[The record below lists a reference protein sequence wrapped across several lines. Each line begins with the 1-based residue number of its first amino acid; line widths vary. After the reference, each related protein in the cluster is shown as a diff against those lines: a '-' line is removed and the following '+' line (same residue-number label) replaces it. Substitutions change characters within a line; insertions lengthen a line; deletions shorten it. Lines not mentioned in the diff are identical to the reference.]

1 MSGQELEDHRVELD
15 GDIVSES
22 DLPDEP
28 LVITVD
34 PFVPS
39 RYDADSGDGIG
50 SFPTMTLMHTLGADE
65 FPAFMNDL
73 AEANSRVDQLW
84 TQTEMLFEYYL
95 DSNWQV
101 FEKTAKSKFGLT
113 EVGATRHERSTLA
126 YQTLAYVTVAVVGTT
141 GERGAKVFDR
151 HSRKHLAA
159 MSKDTYRVL
168 LRLRDADSKSLERD
182 VFTAITHFIDNFP
195 SWSMGRLARFTDD
208 GALDDLTLYRDEFTL
223 VRDLYQQGFELSCK
237 CIWVLVAAQ
246 NTVKRGDPNLF
257 GEHPASV
264 PVKQRANSIA
274 QFDKL
279 SNAHKIAYVAQV
291 PGWDTLSELLD
302 NQRRNAIGHAS
313 ARHDLRAGRVVRE
326 KDPTGISYLEFLN
339 ETHGVFEALSSLMQV
354 LRTVRVAASP
364 DFQMNAPVA
373 NSSATI

>member
-15 GDIVSES
+15 GDIVGESE
-22 DLPDEP
+22 LPDDP

-39 RYDADSGDGIG
+39 RYDADSFDGIG

-65 FPAFMNDL
+65 FPDFMSDL
-73 AEANSRVDQLW
+73 AEANARVAQVW
-84 TQTEMLFEYYL
+84 PQTQTLFEYYL
-95 DSNWQV
+95 DANWSI
-101 FEKTAKSKFGLT
+101 FEKTARSKFELT
-113 EVGATRHERSTLA
+113 EVGVTRHERSTLA

-151 HSRKHLAA
+151 YSRKHLAGI
-159 MSKDTYRVL
+159 SKDPYLAL
-168 LRLRDADSKSLERD
+168 LRIRDADSKGLERD
-182 VFTAITHFIDNFP
+182 VFSIIGHFIDNFP
-195 SWSMGRLARFTDD
+195 SWSMGRLARFADA

-223 VRDLYQQGFELSCK
+223 VRDLYQQGFELACK
-237 CIWVLVAAQ
+237 CLWVLVAAQ
-246 NTVKRGDPNLF
+246 NTVKRSDPNLF
-257 GEHPASV
+257 GDHPASV
-264 PVKQRANSIA
+264 PVKQRANSIS

-279 SNAHKIAYVAQV
+279 PNAYKIAYVAQV
-291 PGWDTLSELLD
+291 PGWDSLSELLN

-313 ARHDLRAGRVVRE
+313 ARHDLRAGRVVSD
-326 KDPTGISYLEFLN
+326 KDLAGISYLEFLN

-364 DFQMNAPVA
+364 DFRMNATV
-373 NSSATI
+373 STS